1 MSSIVYVATPL
12 GLSSFLVVYPTDAA
26 GLDRVL
32 AGALLSAS
40 HLADMV
46 AASAGAPYRLIRPAS
61 AGPLLAGK
69 LASCANAESP
79 LRRRRFANIVL
90 VTRTRTG

>member
-1 MSSIVYVATPL
+1 M
-12 GLSSFLVVYPTDAA
+12 GAA

-32 AGALLSAS
+32 AGALLSAR

-61 AGPLLAGK
+61 AGPPLAGSK
-69 LASCANAESP
+69 LANCASAESP